1 MRGKKTRE
9 WSDSP
14 AAEARGRELLDIQ
27 WTRLTALD
35 EMPGGLEALP
45 GGQLAADDAATGT
58 YNPISHQL
66 MFAVSSAIDHLR
78 TLRTVVE
85 APNGGVPALAG
96 YTLVRSALE
105 SACLG
110 IWLVSGNTR
119 DKRVFRSLHL
129 SATNLSDMKRLVIT
143 DPTSVEKDLRRL
155 EEIKATRRANI
166 QNRLDR
172 PFPKTNDIVR
182 QAARKCEHGTNHA
195 LTVWQA
201 CSSIAHAN
209 NVVSVNMLE
218 RTRREGGTPQN
229 AQYDLTSSVLTLA
242 RFLEIALDYVEY
254 LIEQFRARSET
265 PERDPRPRSVR

>member
-1 MRGKKTRE
+1 MSGKKTRE
-9 WSDSP
+9 WADSP
-14 AAEARGRELLDIQ
+14 AAEAQGRELLNIQ
-27 WTRLTALD
+27 WARLKALED
-35 EMPGGLEALP
+35 IPGSLVALP
-45 GGQLAADDAATGT
+45 GGELAADDDATGT

-66 MFAVSSAIDHLR
+66 IFALSLAMDHLR
-78 TLRTVVE
+78 TLRTFVE
-85 APNGGVPALAG
+85 APNGGIPALAG

-110 IWLVSGNTR
+110 IWLVSGGNR
-119 DKRVFRSLHL
+119 NRRVFCSLHL
-129 SATNLSDMKRLVIT
+129 SATNLRDMKRLIIT

-155 EEIKATRRANI
+155 EEIKATRPANN
-166 QNRLDR
+166 QKRLDR
-172 PFPKTNDIVR
+172 PFPKTNEIVR
-182 QAARKCEHGTNHA
+182 AAARKCEHGTNHA

-209 NVVSVNMLE
+209 NIVSVNMLE

-254 LIEQFRARSET
+254 LVERFRARSET
-265 PERDPRPRSVR
+265 PELGLRGGSVR